1 MVLVIVLD
9 GTAAYYLVMSC
20 MRLYC
25 RDTSSVADAAL
36 TFADTLNHVILMALA
51 RPMISLDEQPVLI
64 VWPLVAS
71 IIFGTQMAM
80 GTRGQSLRE
89 ALRAK
94 LRAVCTTRPSDRA
107 SSD

>member
-1 MVLVIVLD
+1 
-9 GTAAYYLVMSC
+9 

-94 LRAVCTTRPSDRA
+94 LYQARFGPGFAPRRFCGPMTIPHTISV
-107 SSD
+107 